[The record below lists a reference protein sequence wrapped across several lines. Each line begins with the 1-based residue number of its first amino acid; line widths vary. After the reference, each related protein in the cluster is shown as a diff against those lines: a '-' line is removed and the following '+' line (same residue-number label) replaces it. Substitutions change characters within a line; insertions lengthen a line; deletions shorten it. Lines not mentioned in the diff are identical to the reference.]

1 MIYLDHASTSRL
13 YPEVASYIQNNLIR
27 DFANP
32 ASAHSLGLKQEHL
45 LKDSLEQLAKDLNC
59 KVHELIVTSG
69 ATESINTAIQS
80 TVKKLHRSGRRI
92 ISTAGDHEATLNCVK
107 TLKQEGFQTVEANL
121 TSKGT
126 VDLDHMA
133 ELMNDETILINVIC
147 VSNETGAINDIASI
161 AALRDKLAPKALL
174 HVDYVQAWTRIPLDL
189 QRSGVNFASFSG
201 HKIHAPKGIGLLY
214 VRDKTP
220 FVPLIVGG
228 GQQSKRR
235 SGTENPLLLG
245 ALALASKI
253 GCERMDADSAKVRSL
268 NDQMRREL
276 AELPIFINSPDDG
289 VPHILNLSFPPA
301 RGETMLHILAHQE
314 IYLSTTSACSTA
326 QNAKSHVLTAM
337 GINGQRLDGTL
348 RVSLAAEN
356 NETEITEAAGAIK
369 QAYEQLALI
378 GGKR

>member
-13 YPEVASYIQNNLIR
+13 YPEVASYIKEHMLL

-80 TVKKLHRSGRRI
+80 TVKKLRRNGKRI
-92 ISTAGDHEATLNCVK
+92 VSTAGDHEATLNCVK
-107 TLKQEGFQTVEANL
+107 IFKQEGFQTVEAKL

-126 VDLDHMA
+126 VDLEHIS
-133 ELMNDETILINVIC
+133 ELINDETIMINVLA
-147 VSNETGAINDIASI
+147 VSNETGAINDISAI
-161 AALRDKLAPKALL
+161 AGLRNKLAPKALL

-189 QRSGVNFASFSG
+189 HRSGADFASFSG

-235 SGTENPLLLG
+235 SGTENPLLLS
-245 ALALASKI
+245 ALALASKL
-253 GCERMDADSAKVRSL
+253 GCERMESDNAKVRMLRSVL
-268 NDQMRREL
+268 LEEL
-276 AELPIFINSPDDG
+276 EGVPYIMNSPEDG

-301 RGETMLHILAHQE
+301 RGETMLHILAHQG

-337 GINGQRLDGTL
+337 GITGQRLDGTL
-348 RVSLAAEN
+348 RISLAAEN
-356 NETEITEAAGAIK
+356 TEEEIREAAGAIR